1 MALTALR
8 QRASYRVFG
17 RPLELAVTPPRASH
31 PVYLRL
37 KTSDFCAYKDALI
50 CESKKY
56 NPELAAFTP
65 KTIVDV
71 GAHIG
76 MATLSLARKYP
87 NAKIVAVEPEGDN
100 FASLAKNTAPYPN
113 IKPIHAAIWKTNG
126 EVTLGKSNAHPKGA
140 FQIVGERRRNYVRAI
155 TVDTL
160 MFEVGISSIDLLRVT
175 REGAEKD
182 VFEICPWIDNVRVI
196 AIELHDRIRPGCRA
210 MVERADRDFQHREQ
224 GEITLFY
231 R

>member
-1 MALTALR
+1 MGLLEGFKWYYKLCGFDGVAAA
-8 QRASYRVFG
+8 ASYRVFG

-113 IKPIHAAIWKTNG
+113 IKLIHAAIWKTNG

-140 FQIVGERRRNYVRAI
+140 FQIVANGEEHVSRDHCRHLDVRGWHK
-155 TVDTL
+155 
-160 MFEVGISSIDLLRVT
+160 F
-175 REGAEKD
+175 
-182 VFEICPWIDNVRVI
+182 
-196 AIELHDRIRPGCRA
+196 HRPFKGR
-210 MVERADRDFQHREQ
+210 H
-224 GEITLFY
+224 
-231 R
+231 